1 MKNILNFII
10 FIIAIFCSC
19 NSKNLRLKDLKFNN
33 IEKDFIRI
41 NKIQESVI
49 SYDSSSFPKAKFMK
63 NGQLNHELFIT
74 YCKEGYGTGVIK
86 YDSNGNIIYH
96 HINEFWGTTQ
106 RFQFDS
112 LQLLI
117 NKEYFTDF
125 SAEYTIKYHFDNKKF
140 ALYQLW
146 TDGSETDTTIFLF
159 NVAGYVT
166 NETGHLHD
174 DKDRNRTFIKDYFYK
189 EDTLYKITT
198 LYQNDYK
205 ELTKTEENFYFQK
218 EKLSRIEISNTYSE
232 KQKTNARLTLLK
244 IVKKYDDRGLPI
256 KRIEIYQGGITIVK
270 LIKNNITTQ
279 Q

>member
-1 MKNILNFII
+1 MKINFII
-10 FIIAIFCSC
+10 FIFLSFWSC
-19 NSKNLRLKDLKFNN
+19 NSKQLRIEDLKFNN

-49 SYDSSSFPKAKFMK
+49 SNDSASLPKAKFIK
-63 NGQLNHELFIT
+63 NEQLNHELFIT
-74 YCKEGYGTGVIK
+74 YCKEGYGTGIIK

-106 RFQFDS
+106 RFEFDS

-125 SAEYTIKYHFDNKKF
+125 SAEYTIKYHFDNNKN

-146 TDGSETDTTIFLF
+146 TYGSETDTTIFLF
-159 NVAGYVT
+159 NVAGFVT

-174 DKDRNRTFIKDYFYK
+174 DNANNRTFSKDYLYK
-189 EDTLYKITT
+189 KDTLYKIIT
-198 LYQNDYK
+198 LYQKDYK
-205 ELTKTEENFYFQK
+205 GLTKTEENFYYK
-218 EKLSRIEISNTYSE
+218 KGKINRIAISNTYSAMP
-232 KQKTNARLTLLK
+232 KINSPLTLLNL
-244 IVKKYDDRGLPI
+244 VKEFDDKGLPI
-256 KRIEIYQGGITIVK
+256 RYIETYQGSIAIVM
-270 LIKNNITTQ
+270 LIKNNNTTQ